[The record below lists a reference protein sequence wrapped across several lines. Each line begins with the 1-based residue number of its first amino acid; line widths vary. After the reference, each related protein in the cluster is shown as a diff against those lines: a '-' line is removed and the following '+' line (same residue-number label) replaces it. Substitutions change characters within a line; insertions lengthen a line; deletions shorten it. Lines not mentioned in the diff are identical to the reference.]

1 MDKLGP
7 RVRVKSAVPKK
18 GYTMEIVFDTGE
30 NRTIDLTAY
39 LQGPI
44 FKPLR
49 DDPEAFKRVKI
60 VGGTVTW
67 ESGGDIDPDVLY
79 HNLQPAGLAQ
89 TETG

>member
-7 RVRVKSAVPKK
+7 LVRVKSATPKE
-18 GYTMEIVFDTGE
+18 GFLMEIVFETGE
-30 NRTIDLTAY
+30 KRTVDLTPY

-49 DDPEAFKRVKI
+49 DDPEAFKRVMI
-60 VGGTVTW
+60 AGGTLAW

-79 HNLQPAGLAQ
+79 YNLQPAWQAEAEAG
-89 TETG
+89 